1 MGKNDNN
8 VRKAL
13 GKEAWDILIEKT
25 KEGGIGSQHMK
36 DVSLAL
42 HPIVGGNH
50 RRRVDEL
57 KVMCDD
63 HELREILADW
73 WDQELH
79 GLNQTEA
86 LRNISDILSSPEVTL
101 PYIASSLR
109 HCLDFNISDTI
120 LKYITEMS
128 ENEPLLS
135 EDHRQRIKEI
145 VESIQDPE
153 SSASKSP
160 EEAYK
165 LIELN
170 FKLVMENFK
179 SNNRIALQIVE
190 QVEDET
196 ASSFQLPMVKKF
208 VFGDQTVTVCNR
220 DKKMQEVKD
229 SRLKLLIMQILENLN
244 NKRRVSQVISEFNM
258 HIAAYEEL
266 EENIILQT
274 KAKVDQEEKKA
285 LRAEKEAAE
294 EALQAAIEKL
304 QSSIK
309 DEKEDQ
315 DQQTRPSR
323 PRKPRLPRLPRR
335 VQHMLKRVNP
345 VNWPAPAVPL
355 WVGNTFQIFT
365 SENICNLRMD
375 AMQYLS

>member
-86 LRNISDILSSPEVTL
+86 LRKISDILSSPEVNL

-170 FKLVMENFK
+170 FKLVMENFR

-208 VFGDQTVTVCNR
+208 VFGDQTVCKR

-266 EENIILQT
+266 
-274 KAKVDQEEKKA
+274 
-285 LRAEKEAAE
+285 LR
-294 EALQAAIEKL
+294 
-304 QSSIK
+304 
-309 DEKEDQ
+309 
-315 DQQTRPSR
+315 
-323 PRKPRLPRLPRR
+323 RKY
-335 VQHMLKRVNP
+335 H
-345 VNWPAPAVPL
+345 PASK
-355 WVGNTFQIFT
+355 GE
-365 SENICNLRMD
+365 S
-375 AMQYLS
+375 